1 MMAAKIR
8 ASRTPTL
15 HFPRLRR
22 PLPTDA
28 VADDP
33 NPFACADDPTWCY
46 GDCDPNDCNYVAAK
60 PKRCKATDTEGVSA
74 LQACPVACGTCNPGA
89 VSAASLEDVTGLDTD
104 ATPPPSLADCDLT
117 VQGCN
122 PLIPDFDGAATLSI
136 SLSVLVVAA
145 ALTP

>member
-1 MMAAKIR
+1 MVPPGGVREGQVVIGTITEEEKHC
-8 ASRTPTL
+8 L
-15 HFPRLRR
+15 DLRFSTR
-22 PLPTDA
+22 IIA
-28 VADDP
+28 
-33 NPFACADDPTWCY
+33 
-46 GDCDPNDCNYVAAK
+46 
-60 PKRCKATDTEGVSA
+60 
-74 LQACPVACGTCNPGA
+74 CNPGA